1 MNKQEKPAL
10 DEGKLVRNT
19 LLEHEIEVRVRYQE
33 TDAQGHAHHTTYVN
47 WFEIGRIEML
57 RAAGFNYRD
66 LEAQGILL
74 VVTEVGC
81 RYYLPTQY
89 DDLLRLTTRV
99 IRARGTR
106 IRHEYEI
113 RHEGERVAS
122 GFTVIAA
129 VDRSGKVVRLPP
141 WLRMPENNSA
151 NGGE

>member
-1 MNKQEKPAL
+1 MSKQEKPAF
-10 DEGKLVRNT
+10 DEANQARYS
-19 LLEHEIEVRVRYQE
+19 LLEHEIEIRVRYQE

-66 LEAQGILL
+66 LEANGILL

-81 RYYLPTQY
+81 RYYSPTQY
-89 DDLLRLTTRV
+89 DDLLQLTTRV
-99 IRARGTR
+99 ISAKGTR

-113 RHEGERVAS
+113 RHDEKLVAS

-129 VDRSGKVVRLPP
+129 VDRTGKVVRLPS
-141 WLRMPENNSA
+141 WLRLAKNEPDP
-151 NGGE
+151 GEA